1 MLKLLIWKEVQDI
14 MTALN
19 ESSVKLTEKV
29 SAFESVVRSQNDKLL
44 GLESSLTSQGQ
55 KLTALQWGIS

>member
-1 MLKLLIWKEVQDI
+1 